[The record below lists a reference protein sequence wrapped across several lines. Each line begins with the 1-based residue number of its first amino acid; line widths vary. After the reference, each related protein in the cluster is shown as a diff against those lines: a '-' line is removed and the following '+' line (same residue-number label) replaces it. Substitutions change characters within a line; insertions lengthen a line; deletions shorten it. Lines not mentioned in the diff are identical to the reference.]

1 VKVVI
6 ENRPGAAGLIA
17 ADAVLRA
24 PPDGNTLL
32 FTTPD
37 WLVVTPHLRKL
48 AYDPLVD
55 FEPVCKLVD
64 TPPVIVVNN
73 TSTYRSIAE
82 FIEGARSKPG
92 DFTIASVGPGGTYH
106 IAVEML
112 KRAAGACLIYVPY
125 PGSARA
131 INALL
136 GRHVT
141 AVLAAYPN
149 TAEQIRAGQLR
160 ALAAATRTRAEG
172 LADVPTAAEYG
183 YTDFALDV
191 WFGVI
196 APAKTPK
203 QAILQLSEWFS
214 AAMRISE
221 VREKLVTLGLYPSGT
236 CGSDFGALLRQ
247 QSDHFGHVIREANIK
262 AE

>member
-37 WLVVTPHLRKL
+37 SLVVTPHLRKL

-112 KRAAGACLIYVPY
+112 KRAAGARLIYVPY